1 MQTISIRTARPAD
14 VPALHSAIDTVAR
27 EGRWL
32 GAAQAHP
39 VEEMADF
46 IRGLLQ
52 AGEPTIVAVDPDAPQ
67 TIVGWCDI
75 AHCSPASRRHCG
87 RLGMGLLPDWRGHGL
102 GRRLLQIALDQADA
116 LRFSRVEL
124 DVVTDNTAA
133 IALYERMGFVRE
145 GVKAGAWRLNDVTRD
160 ILQMAR
166 RNPGLE

>member
-1 MQTISIRTARPAD
+1 
-14 VPALHSAIDTVAR
+14 
-27 EGRWL
+27 
-32 GAAQAHP
+32 
-39 VEEMADF
+39 
-46 IRGLLQ
+46 
-52 AGEPTIVAVDPDAPQ
+52 
-67 TIVGWCDI
+67 
-75 AHCSPASRRHCG
+75 
-87 RLGMGLLPDWRGHGL
+87 MGLLPDWRGHGL